1 MGTLDSLLAL
11 SDDLVKTTNLVE
23 AVVAKVRRQLVELEG
38 TSEEAEVRGFEGAGV
53 AGAWVG
59 DSLRVVGGLAWR
71 ATRGGNREDHG
82 PRCGLSP
89 LCLLR
94 ARLEAQFACGPPP
107 ALPHPQHADA
117 RAALLLHALGYQATG
132 LSVDG
137 VPVKRFISGFV
148 WNEAKCVA
156 SFSPHH
162 RGWPADVSPAAHL
175 FRHPARRPLRETAEK
190 LAEGVARLEEE
201 LKVKTAEYNGLKSQL
216 GALTR
221 KAGGNL
227 ATRDLG
233 DISAFAAQKQLV
245 VESEHMTTLFGVVP
259 AHSAPEWRA
268 SYEKLAKFV
277 VPRSSK
283 LVRRWP
289 HTCEARIPLF
299 IP

>member
-1 MGTLDSLLAL
+1 M
-11 SDDLVKTTNLVE
+11 
-23 AVVAKVRRQLVELEG
+23 
-38 TSEEAEVRGFEGAGV
+38 
-53 AGAWVG
+53 
-59 DSLRVVGGLAWR
+59 
-71 ATRGGNREDHG
+71 
-82 PRCGLSP
+82 
-89 LCLLR
+89 
-94 ARLEAQFACGPPP
+94 
-107 ALPHPQHADA
+107 
-117 RAALLLHALGYQATG
+117 
-132 LSVDG
+132 DG

-156 SFSPHH
+156 YCPSPS
-162 RGWPADVSPAAHL
+162 PTPPAADVSPAAHL
-175 FRHPARRPLRETAEK
+175 VRHPARRPLRETAEK

-201 LKVKTAEYNGLKSQL
+201 LKVKTAEYNALKSQL

-221 KAGGNL
+221 KAGGSL

-233 DISAFAAQKQLV
+233 DISAFAAQKQLL

-289 HTCEARIPLF
+289 HTCEAGIPLF